1 MNLIFIPPILIF
13 LLSYTK
19 INRILMS
26 IIASTVIIPAL
37 WIIFHP
43 FNNIYFMVD
52 KLNSFVML
60 ISSIVGIGVSIT
72 MISLPK
78 RIALE
83 EKNIKRFYRFFGI
96 FWLGLTISIL
106 SNNMGLFW
114 IGLEFATL
122 STVYMI
128 KVKPTNT
135 AHKEAWKYLIIG
147 AIAIALVLF
156 GIILMYGS
164 AKEILGAN
172 AMNFLALSQN
182 TNHIN
187 HFLFEMGFFIST
199 TGLFIKMGFFPMN
212 LWLADIERSAIYPV
226 GALFSGIL
234 ESAIILGFF
243 RFSQIEMQINYSH
256 LIGFVYAYSIFT
268 LFMVSFLIYKA
279 KDFVRLFS
287 LSGIEHM
294 TLITLFWVSG
304 GYFAALL
311 HFAAHALF
319 KPGLFLSS
327 GILEQNGKFNF
338 KGVLKNINPKYVSLI
353 ISALLLGV
361 VSLPPSPMFFSEIFG
376 FKSMIDIAK
385 HSEYSISMIMG
396 IVFILILLSIIFYK
410 FVDVY
415 QEGMYEDKND
425 EDKEKTAYISEK
437 IMLILFFVSLV
448 ALLFGFD
455 YIDTIAKGLK

>member
-13 LLSYTK
+13 LLSFTK

-26 IIASTVIIPAL
+26 IIASTIIIPSI

-43 FNNIYFMVD
+43 FSNDYFMVD

-78 RIALE
+78 RISLQ

-96 FWLGLTISIL
+96 FWFGLTISIL
-106 SNNMGLFW
+106 ANNMGIFW

-128 KVKPTNT
+128 KVKPTPT

-147 AIAIALVLF
+147 AIAISLVLF

-164 AKEILGAN
+164 AKDALGEN
-172 AMNFLALSQN
+172 AMNFLALLQN
-182 TNHIN
+182 TSKIN
-187 HFLFEMGFFIST
+187 PFLFEMGFFIAI
-199 TGLFIKMGFFPMN
+199 TGLFVKMGFFPMN

-243 RFSQIEMQINYSH
+243 RLSEIEMQINYSH
-256 LIGFVYAYSIFT
+256 LIGFVYTYSILT

-279 KDFVRLFS
+279 KDFIRLFS

-319 KPGLFLSS
+319 KPALFLSS
-327 GILEQNGKFNF
+327 GILEQNGKFTF
-338 KGVLKNINPKYVSLI
+338 KGVLKNINPKYTSLI

-361 VSLPPSPMFFSEIFG
+361 ISLPPSPMFFSEIFG
-376 FKSMIDIAK
+376 FKAMIDIAK
-385 HSEYSISMIMG
+385 HSHYFILMIVG
-396 IVFILILLSIIFYK
+396 IVLILILLSIIFYK
-410 FVDVY
+410 FVNVY
-415 QEGMYEDKND
+415 QESLYEENDK
-425 EDKEKTAYISEK
+425 KQVVYTSEK
-437 IMLILFFVSLV
+437 IMLILFLVSLV

-455 YIDTIAKGLK
+455 YIDAIKGLQ

>member
-1 MNLIFIPPILIF
+1 MNLIPILIF

-26 IIASTVIIPAL
+26 VVASSVIIPAV

-43 FNNIYFMVD
+43 FSNNYFMVD
-52 KLNSFVML
+52 KLNSFIML
-60 ISSIVGIGVSIT
+60 ISSIVGIGVSIA

-78 RIALE
+78 RVSLQ
-83 EKNIKRFYRFFGI
+83 EKNITRFYRFFGV

-106 SNNMGLFW
+106 SNSMGLFW

-128 KVKPTNT
+128 KVKPTPT

-164 AKEILGAN
+164 AKEALGEN
-172 AMNFLALSQN
+172 AMNFLALY
-182 TNHIN
+182 NHPKEIN
-187 HFLFEMGFFIST
+187 PFLFEMGFFIAT
-199 TGLFIKMGFFPMN
+199 TGLFVKMGFFPMN

-256 LIGFVYAYSIFT
+256 LIGFIYTYSIFT

-319 KPGLFLSS
+319 KPALFLST
-327 GILEQNGKFNF
+327 GVLEQGGKFNF
-338 KGVLKNINPKYVSLI
+338 KGVLKDIKPKYAGILI
-353 ISALLLGV
+353 SVLLLGV
-361 VSLPPSPMFFSEIFG
+361 ISLPPSPMFFSEIFG
-376 FKSMIDIAK
+376 FKAMIDIAK
-385 HSEYSISMIMG
+385 HSHYFFLMIVG
-396 IVFILILLSIIFYK
+396 ILFILILLSIIFYR
-410 FVDVY
+410 FVHIY
-415 QEGMYEDKND
+415 QDTLYEENP
-425 EDKEKTAYISEK
+425 KEKVVYKSEK
-437 IMLILFFVSLV
+437 VMLILFIVSLIS
-448 ALLFGFD
+448 LLFSFD
-455 YIDTIAKGLK
+455 YIDNIIK